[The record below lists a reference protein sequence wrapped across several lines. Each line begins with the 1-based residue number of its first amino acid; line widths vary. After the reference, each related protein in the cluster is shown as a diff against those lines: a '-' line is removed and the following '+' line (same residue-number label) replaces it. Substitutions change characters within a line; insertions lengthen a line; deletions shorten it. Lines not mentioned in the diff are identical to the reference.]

1 MKKITTKDFEID
13 CTGNTLVTLE
23 LQKLLDMANEDELEL
38 TISKGDY
45 LVSNLFVKSNTKII
59 FEDGAKLIATTD
71 ENEYLVLDTRVAG
84 IEMPWYVAV
93 INVIDAKNVTI
104 CGNGIIDG
112 SGKYWWEKYWGA
124 DGVSGMRA
132 IYDKNNLRFACDY
145 DCRRIRNVL
154 VSNSFDIKLK
164 DFNSIDSGFWN
175 VHILYSHD
183 VLIDNINV
191 DASDPLSPS
200 TDGIDIDSCYNVEV
214 KNCNLTCN
222 DDSICIKSGR
232 DADGLRVGIPSHDIK
247 IHDCNIYLG
256 FGVTIGS
263 ELSGGIYNIDISNIR
278 YEGTDC
284 GFRIKS
290 TKTRK
295 GYIKNITV
303 RNLEMIDV
311 KYLFHFYLN
320 WNPNYSNCRIPKS
333 YKGEIPSYWNT
344 LCEHVDSNIPDT
356 MIENIEISNIKAYQS
371 KGYMGISR
379 CFNIEGF
386 EKQPM
391 SRIKF
396 RDMDVCAKEFGI
408 ISYANVEFNN
418 TNIRIEQK
426 NNPLNDVYD
435 NRWEIWEIIN
445 LMIQKKRK

>member
-154 VSNSFDIKLK
+154 VSNSSDIKLK

-183 VLIDNINV
+183 VLVDNINV

-295 GYIKNITV
+295 GYIKNV
-303 RNLEMIDV
+303 KLDNLCMVNV
-311 KYLFHFYLN
+311 KYLFHIYLN
-320 WNPNYSNCRIPKS
+320 WNPSYSNCKIPKS
-333 YKGEIPSYWNT
+333 YTKEIKPHWNT
-344 LCEHVDSNIPDT
+344 LCQKVSDDIPNTVIKD
-356 MIENIEISNIKAYQS
+356 IFISNVKAYTTS
-371 KGYMGISR
+371 DYRGLSR
-379 CFNIEGF
+379 CFNIEAF
-386 EKQPM
+386 KDSP
-391 SRIKF
+391 IDNIVF
-396 RDMDVCAKEFGI
+396 DNMDINVKEFGI
-408 ISYANVEFNN
+408 INYANFSINN
-418 TNIRIEQK
+418 SKINVTDK
-426 NNPLNDVYD
+426 YNPINDVYD
-435 NRWEIWEIIN
+435 NR
-445 LMIQKKRK
+445 